1 MTSQAKVTL
10 KTWLA
15 AFEIYR
21 RPRLLVIAAQG
32 FASGIPLALVY
43 GTLAYWLSVLD
54 TKLGAIGLFTSVA
67 VPYSLKFLWAPII
80 DRAPLPILNRWLG
93 RRRSWLLLIQLLLAA
108 SIAVLGFVDPRVS
121 LLPAGIAAFVM
132 SFFGASQDIVI
143 DAYRIEILTEEEQ
156 GAGAAATQIGSKVG
170 SLVTGAGAL
179 ILADHIAWPAIFLM
193 IAALIVVSAA
203 ITLIAP
209 PSPELVRKTDHHDY
223 RALFDEAVLQPFL
236 DFAKRRGWIVIL
248 AFVLFYK
255 YGDAVGGS
263 MAYTFYQKMGFSGT
277 EIAEASKVFGV
288 IMSLAG
294 TVVGGVMVARIGVF
308 RSLLI
313 GGILQAVA
321 NLTFC
326 FVASRGHDI
335 WALHLAIGV
344 DNLAGGAAATAFV
357 AYLSGLT
364 SVAYT
369 ATQYSLLTSFMA
381 FGRIVLSL
389 PGGKIA
395 EELGWGNFF
404 ALTVLLAIPG
414 LLLLL
419 WLFRLYPHRDSATE
433 KAAVEVVS

>member
-1 MTSQAKVTL
+1 MTSQARMTL
-10 KTWLA
+10 KAWLA

-43 GTLAYWLSVLD
+43 GTLAYWLSKLD
-54 TKLGAIGLFTSVA
+54 TALGAIGLFTSVA
-67 VPYSLKFLWAPII
+67 APYSLKFLWAPII
-80 DRAPLPILNRWLG
+80 DQAPLPILNRWLG
-93 RRRSWLLLIQLLLAA
+93 RRRSWLFVIQLLLAL
-108 SIAVLGFVDPRVS
+108 SIAALGFVDPRSS
-121 LLPAGIAAFVM
+121 LLAAGIVALVM

-156 GAGAAATQIGSKVG
+156 GAGAAATQTGSKIG

-179 ILADHIAWPAIFLM
+179 ILSDHIAWPAIFLL
-193 IAALIVVSAA
+193 IAALIIVSAA

-209 PSPELVRKTDHHDY
+209 RSPELERVTAYHGY
-223 RALFDEAVLQPFL
+223 RAVLDTAVVQPFL
-236 DFAKRRGWIVIL
+236 DFAKRRGWFVIL

-255 YGDAVGGS
+255 YGDAIGGG
-263 MAYTFYQKMGFSGT
+263 MAYSFYQKMGFSGT

-288 IMSLAG
+288 IMSLVG
-294 TVVGGVMVARIGVF
+294 TILGGVVVARIGVF

-313 GGILQAVA
+313 GGVLQAVT

-326 FVASRGHDI
+326 LVAARGHDI

-357 AYLSGLT
+357 AYLSSLT
-364 SVAYT
+364 NIAYT

-381 FGRIVLSL
+381 FGRIVLSM
-389 PGGKIA
+389 PGGKIV
-395 EELGWGNFF
+395 EQVGWGNFY
-404 ALTVLLAIPG
+404 ALTVLLAVPG

-419 WLFRLYPHRDSATE
+419 WLIRLYPTE
-433 KAAVEVVS
+433 KSTMAKVS